1 MNIDAIK
8 NFLKEYAPNINQRQ
22 FDLIYRKWFS
32 DEVAPT
38 KVLTELLYKS
48 GVDPLEYMTVIPT
61 YYARNSDKVD
71 SIFIPSNIAEIAD
84 NAFEDSNLRQ
94 LNFSEPMQCKFIGQF
109 AFARTRIKKISIPDS
124 VRRVEDHAFDE
135 CYDLKEV
142 SIPGKFGFYLNSR
155 VFKNCLN
162 LREIQFRGTSGE
174 FSENIFDPA
183 WDEGS
188 LIEYIKCTDK
198 IIKI

>member
-1 MNIDAIK
+1 MV
-8 NFLKEYAPNINQRQ
+8 F
-22 FDLIYRKWFS
+22 

-38 KVLTELLYKS
+38 KILTELFYKS
-48 GVDPLEYMTVIPT
+48 GVDPLKYMTTIPV

-71 SIFIPSNIAEIAD
+71 SILIPSNITEIAD

-94 LNFSEPMQCKFIGQF
+94 LNFSEPAQCKFIGQF
-109 AFARTRIKKISIPDS
+109 AFARTSIKKISIPDS
-124 VRRVEDHAFDE
+124 VRRIEDHAFDE
-135 CYDLKEV
+135 CDDLKEV

-162 LREIQFRGTSGE
+162 LKEIQFRGTSGE
-174 FSENIFDPA
+174 FSENIFDSA
-183 WDEGS
+183 WAEGS
-188 LIEYIKCTDK
+188 QIKYVNCIDD